1 MPQLYTSSSAVIVKA
16 ANSINVQQDIK
27 AYVNE
32 NKTNVSPPS
41 DIPYIPYDSEVPG
54 EPPKGKPK
62 PKTPGKANNYRPS
75 GGDSITDKEWGLKS
89 SDQNLSVDEKRANL
103 NSQLEQLDKSI
114 GTETKAKEG
123 LENLIRFYA
132 SDPVQQKKAEEQM
145 TESEDKLVKLKEI
158 KGMVQSQLDSLGG
171 GKSAGVIQA
180 KGLYDYTASCDT
192 ELTFKKGDILTIT
205 ERDDSGWW
213 YAELNG
219 KNGFVPNN
227 YVSPM

>member
-1 MPQLYTSSSAVIVKA
+1 MK
-16 ANSINVQQDIK
+16 
-27 AYVNE
+27 
-32 NKTNVSPPS
+32 
-41 DIPYIPYDSEVPG
+41 
-54 EPPKGKPK
+54 
-62 PKTPGKANNYRPS
+62 
-75 GGDSITDKEWGLKS
+75 
-89 SDQNLSVDEKRANL
+89 KRANL